1 MEEYKPE
8 VNLIEWQTLKKLI
21 FVLIL
26 VLFDVSYY
34 KDIAIR
40 NPVNKLG
47 NTLFRAEYA
56 ERVGDESKKYAF
68 ENEHRRLFISHKDI
82 ELYDLEGE
90 YNFYDENGKLL
101 DKFEIYNSSEGLV
114 IKKDRFLHKSL
125 FAKIEFKEM
134 QN

>member
-8 VNLIEWQTLKKLI
+8 VNLIKWETIRQLI
-21 FVLIL
+21 LAVVL
-26 VLFDVSYY
+26 VLFAVSLY

-40 NPVNKLG
+40 KPLNKLG
-47 NTLFRAEYA
+47 DILSDAEYA

-68 ENEHRRLFISHKDI
+68 ENENRRLFISHTDI

-90 YNFYDENGKLL
+90 YNFYDKNGKLL

-114 IKKDRFLHKSL
+114 IKKDIFMHKSL

>member
-8 VNLIEWQTLKKLI
+8 VNLIEWETIRQLI
-21 FVLIL
+21 LALIL

-47 NTLFRAEYA
+47 NILFHAEYA
-56 ERVGDESKKYAF
+56 ERVDDESKKYAF
-68 ENEHRRLFISHKDI
+68 ENEDQRLFISHTDI

-101 DKFEIYNSSEGLV
+101 EKFEIYNSSEGLV

-125 FAKIEFKEM
+125 YAKIEFKEM
-134 QN
+134 

>member
-47 NTLFRAEYA
+47 NTLFQAKYA

-68 ENEHRRLFISHKDI
+68 ENEDRRLFISHKDI

-114 IKKDRFLHKSL
+114 IKKDRFMHKSL

-134 QN
+134 

>member
-47 NTLFRAEYA
+47 NILFHAEYA
-56 ERVGDESKKYAF
+56 ERVDDESKKYAF
-68 ENEHRRLFISHKDI
+68 ENEDQRFFLSHKDI
-82 ELYDLEGE
+82 ELYDLKGE

-134 QN
+134 

>member
-47 NTLFRAEYA
+47 NILFHAEYA
-56 ERVGDESKKYAF
+56 ERVDDESKKYAF
-68 ENEHRRLFISHKDI
+68 ENEDQRLFISHTDI

-101 DKFEIYNSSEGLV
+101 EKFEIYNSSEGLV

-125 FAKIEFKEM
+125 FAKIKFKEM
-134 QN
+134 

>member
-8 VNLIEWQTLKKLI
+8 VKLIKWQTIIILL
-21 FVLIL
+21 FAVVL
-26 VLFDVSYY
+26 VLFAVSLY

-40 NPVNKLG
+40 MPVNKLG

-56 ERVGDESKKYAF
+56 ERVDDESKKYAF
-68 ENEHRRLFISHKDI
+68 ENEDRSLFISHKDI

-114 IKKDRFLHKSL
+114 IKKDIFLHKSL

-134 QN
+134 

>member
-47 NTLFRAEYA
+47 NILFHAEYA
-56 ERVGDESKKYAF
+56 ERVDDESKKYAF
-68 ENEHRRLFISHKDI
+68 ENEDQRFFLSHKDI
-82 ELYDLEGE
+82 ELCDLEGE

-125 FAKIEFKEM
+125 YAKIEFKEM
-134 QN
+134 

>member
-8 VNLIEWQTLKKLI
+8 VNLIEWETIRQLI
-21 FVLIL
+21 LALIL
-26 VLFDVSYY
+26 VLFAVSLY

-40 NPVNKLG
+40 MPVNKLG
-47 NTLFRAEYA
+47 NTLFDAEYA

-68 ENEHRRLFISHKDI
+68 ENEDQRLFISHTDI

-134 QN
+134 

>member
-8 VNLIEWQTLKKLI
+8 VKLIKWQTIIILI
-21 FVLIL
+21 FAVVL
-26 VLFDVSYY
+26 VLFAVSLY

-40 NPVNKLG
+40 RPVNKLG
-47 NTLFRAEYA
+47 NTLFNAEYT
-56 ERVGDESKKYAF
+56 ERVDDGSKKYAF
-68 ENEHRRLFISHKDI
+68 ENEDRRFFISHKDI

-90 YNFYDENGKLL
+90 YNFYDKNGKLL

-114 IKKDRFLHKSL
+114 IKKDRFMHKSL

>member
-47 NTLFRAEYA
+47 NILFHAEYA

-68 ENEHRRLFISHKDI
+68 ENEDQRLFISHTDI

-101 DKFEIYNSSEGLV
+101 EKFEIYNSSEGLV

-125 FAKIEFKEM
+125 FAKIKFKEM
-134 QN
+134 

>member
-40 NPVNKLG
+40 NPVNKLD
-47 NTLFRAEYA
+47 NILFHAEYA
-56 ERVGDESKKYAF
+56 ERVDDESKKYAF
-68 ENEHRRLFISHKDI
+68 ENEDRDFFLSHKDI

-125 FAKIEFKEM
+125 FAKIKFKEM
-134 QN
+134 

>member
-47 NTLFRAEYA
+47 NILFHAEYA
-56 ERVGDESKKYAF
+56 ERVDDESKKYAF
-68 ENEHRRLFISHKDI
+68 ENEDQRLFISHTDI

-101 DKFEIYNSSEGLV
+101 EKFEIYNSSEGLV

-134 QN
+134 

>member
-47 NTLFRAEYA
+47 NTLFHAEYA
-56 ERVGDESKKYAF
+56 ERVDDESKKYAF
-68 ENEHRRLFISHKDI
+68 ENEDRRLFISHKDI

-114 IKKDRFLHKSL
+114 IKKDRFMHKSL

-134 QN
+134 

>member
-40 NPVNKLG
+40 NPVNKLD
-47 NTLFRAEYA
+47 NILFHAEYA
-56 ERVGDESKKYAF
+56 ERVDDESKKYAF
-68 ENEHRRLFISHKDI
+68 ENEDRDFFLSHKDI

-101 DKFEIYNSSEGLV
+101 EKFEIYNSSEGLV

-125 FAKIEFKEM
+125 FAKIKFKEI
-134 QN
+134 

>member
-47 NTLFRAEYA
+47 NTLFQAKYA

-68 ENEHRRLFISHKDI
+68 ENEDQRLFISHTDI

-114 IKKDRFLHKSL
+114 IKKDRFMHKSL

-134 QN
+134 

>member
-1 MEEYKPE
+1 MQEEYKPE

-47 NTLFRAEYA
+47 NILFHAEYA
-56 ERVGDESKKYAF
+56 ERVDDESKKYAF
-68 ENEHRRLFISHKDI
+68 ENEDRDFFLSHKDI

-101 DKFEIYNSSEGLV
+101 EKFEIYNSSEGLV

-125 FAKIEFKEM
+125 FAKIKFKEI
-134 QN
+134 

>member
-47 NTLFRAEYA
+47 NILFHAEYA
-56 ERVGDESKKYAF
+56 ERVDDESKKYAF
-68 ENEHRRLFISHKDI
+68 ENEDQRFFLSHKDI

-125 FAKIEFKEM
+125 FAKIKFKEM
-134 QN
+134 

>member
-47 NTLFRAEYA
+47 NILFHAEYA
-56 ERVGDESKKYAF
+56 ERVDDESKKYAF
-68 ENEHRRLFISHKDI
+68 ENEDQRFFLSHKDI

-125 FAKIEFKEM
+125 YAKIEFKEM
-134 QN
+134 

>member
-47 NTLFRAEYA
+47 NILFHAEYA
-56 ERVGDESKKYAF
+56 ERVDDESKKCAF
-68 ENEHRRLFISHKDI
+68 EHEEQSLFISHTDI

-101 DKFEIYNSSEGLV
+101 EKFEIYNSSEGLV

-134 QN
+134 

>member
-40 NPVNKLG
+40 NPVNKLD
-47 NTLFRAEYA
+47 NILFHAEYA
-56 ERVGDESKKYAF
+56 ERVDDESKKYAF
-68 ENEHRRLFISHKDI
+68 ENEDRDFFLSHKDI

-101 DKFEIYNSSEGLV
+101 DKFEIYNSSEGIV

-125 FAKIEFKEM
+125 FAKIKFKEI
-134 QN
+134 

>member
-8 VNLIEWQTLKKLI
+8 VNLIEWETIRQLI
-21 FVLIL
+21 LALIL
-26 VLFDVSYY
+26 VLFAVSLY

-40 NPVNKLG
+40 MPVNKLG
-47 NTLFRAEYA
+47 NTLFDAEYA

-68 ENEHRRLFISHKDI
+68 ENENRRLFISHKDI

-134 QN
+134 

>member
-8 VNLIEWQTLKKLI
+8 VKLIKWQTIIILL
-21 FVLIL
+21 FAVVL
-26 VLFDVSYY
+26 VLFAVSLY

-40 NPVNKLG
+40 MPVNKLG

-56 ERVGDESKKYAF
+56 ERVDDESKKYAF
-68 ENEHRRLFISHKDI
+68 ENEDRSLFISHKDI

-90 YNFYDENGKLL
+90 YNFYDKNGKLL

-114 IKKDRFLHKSL
+114 IKKDIFLHKSL

-134 QN
+134 

>member
-40 NPVNKLG
+40 NPVNKLD
-47 NTLFRAEYA
+47 NILFHAEYA
-56 ERVGDESKKYAF
+56 ERVDDESKKYAF
-68 ENEHRRLFISHKDI
+68 ENENRRLFISHTDI

-90 YNFYDENGKLL
+90 YNFYDENGKFLE
-101 DKFEIYNSSEGLV
+101 KFEIYNSSEGLV

-125 FAKIEFKEM
+125 YAKIEFKEM
-134 QN
+134 

>member
-47 NTLFRAEYA
+47 NILFHAEYA
-56 ERVGDESKKYAF
+56 ERVDDESKKYAF
-68 ENEHRRLFISHKDI
+68 ENEDQRFFLSHKDI

-134 QN
+134 

>member
-26 VLFDVSYY
+26 VLFAVSLY

-40 NPVNKLG
+40 MPVNKLG
-47 NTLFRAEYA
+47 NTLFDAEYA

-68 ENEHRRLFISHKDI
+68 ENEDQRLFISHTDI

-125 FAKIEFKEM
+125 FAKIKFKEI
-134 QN
+134 

>member
-8 VNLIEWQTLKKLI
+8 VNLIKWETIRQLI
-21 FVLIL
+21 LAVVL
-26 VLFDVSYY
+26 VLFAVSLY

-40 NPVNKLG
+40 KPVNKLG
-47 NTLFRAEYA
+47 NTLFQAKYA

-68 ENEHRRLFISHKDI
+68 ENEDPRLFISHTDI

-114 IKKDRFLHKSL
+114 IKKDRFMHKSL

-134 QN
+134 

>member
-8 VNLIEWQTLKKLI
+8 VNLIEWETIIILI
-21 FVLIL
+21 FAVVL
-26 VLFDVSYY
+26 VLFAVSLY

-40 NPVNKLG
+40 RPVNKLG
-47 NTLFRAEYA
+47 NTLFHAEYA
-56 ERVGDESKKYAF
+56 ERVDDESKKYAF
-68 ENEHRRLFISHKDI
+68 ENEDRRLFISHKDI

-114 IKKDRFLHKSL
+114 IKKDRFMHKSL

-134 QN
+134 

>member
-47 NTLFRAEYA
+47 NILFHAEYA

-68 ENEHRRLFISHKDI
+68 ENEDQRLFISHTDI

-125 FAKIEFKEM
+125 FAKIKFKEI
-134 QN
+134 

>member
-40 NPVNKLG
+40 NPVNKLD
-47 NTLFRAEYA
+47 NILFHAEYA
-56 ERVGDESKKYAF
+56 ERVDDESKKYAF
-68 ENEHRRLFISHKDI
+68 ENEDQRLFISHTDI

-125 FAKIEFKEM
+125 YAKIKFKEI
-134 QN
+134 

>member
-40 NPVNKLG
+40 NPVNKLD
-47 NTLFRAEYA
+47 NILFHAEYA
-56 ERVGDESKKYAF
+56 ERVDDESKKYAF
-68 ENEHRRLFISHKDI
+68 ENEDRDFFLSHKDI

-125 FAKIEFKEM
+125 FAKIKFKEI
-134 QN
+134 